1 MKFRALFVGIDRYAS
16 TQINELSC
24 ARRDAVALHALFT
37 DNLGKGAELLT
48 DEQATRK
55 AIEERFERLAE
66 CDEDDVVVVA
76 FSGHGSETHELVTH
90 DADVYDLERSCV
102 PLDVLTEWFSRIP
115 ARRLVCVLD
124 CCFSGGMG
132 AKVLRVDSVPRDIRS
147 VDTRL
152 EELSGEG
159 RLILTASK
167 ANEAAFEN
175 KRLGHGLLTHHLLEA
190 LRGAE
195 EVRDAGKV
203 PVFRLLE
210 FVTRRVEDGAAALGK
225 PQTPSLRGLMDG
237 ELVWPVFALGERY
250 LGAFPEHAP
259 TPVVADVRSLE
270 SRGFP
275 STLLDAW
282 AKSIPSLNE
291 LQLAAINEFGVLDGE
306 HLVVVA
312 PTSSGKTMIGEL
324 AALKGALERRRA
336 LFLLPMRALVNDKY
350 QEFGRTYGE
359 YGLRVI
365 RATGEVSD
373 DVPDLM
379 RGRYDVCLMTYEKFA
394 SMALTYDHLLEQ
406 VGTIVVDEVQMIAD
420 RSRGAN
426 LEFLLTLL
434 RTRQREGIEPQIV
447 ALSAVIG
454 DTNGLERWLGARLL
468 RREERPVPLNEGVLR
483 RDGSFRFVDP
493 DGEEKTEPRV
503 VREGRKDSSQD
514 WLIPLARRLVAEGEQ
529 IIVFRETKSETINV
543 ARYLARELELPPVES
558 ALTELPSGDPS
569 SASEG
574 LRYALS
580 RGVAFHNADLDRE
593 ERRIVEESFRRPDTP
608 LRIIV
613 ATTTLAMGVNTP
625 ASSVVVVGLDHPG
638 QQPYSVA
645 EYKNI
650 VGRAGR
656 LGYAEEGTSYLL
668 ALEPQAEHRAWT
680 RYVRGATEDLHSR
693 FLASDTDPRSLVV
706 RVLAAAGRA
715 TGSGLRAEDIVEF
728 LEESFGAFQQ
738 KRTSEGWGW
747 DREALS
753 RALAELEAHA
763 LVEPLDDE
771 RLGLTPLGRL
781 AGESGTE
788 VETIVRLVEALG
800 AIEPERV
807 NNAVLMTAACMTCEL
822 DEIHF
827 PFNKASTKQEPF
839 TWTRE
844 LQLQN
849 VPPSVLD
856 SMQRFAIDQ
865 HTGTLRS
872 KKAVACLLW
881 MTDYPLAEMEKT
893 MTRHGPRGG
902 AAGPIRAVSSRA
914 RDMLP
919 VVTRVAELLHQDLDL
934 SDRQTRLMARLE
946 VGLPSDAA
954 DLAIYLGGR
963 IARGDHLRLLGAG
976 LGNIEA
982 VEEAKDADLLELLGG
997 DERKLQILR
1006 AAVRASQTSEDE
1018 DDVPEPILPPPED

>member
-1 MKFRALFVGIDRYAS
+1 MEFRGLFVGIDRYAS

-24 ARRDAVALHALFT
+24 ARRDALALHALFT
-37 DNLGKGAELLT
+37 DNLGEGAELLT
-48 DEQATRK
+48 DEQATRR

-66 CDEDDVVVVA
+66 CDEEDVVVVA

-90 DADVYDLERSCV
+90 DADIYDLERSCV

-115 ARRLVCVLD
+115 ARRLVCILD

-132 AKVLRVDSVPRDIRS
+132 AKVLRVESVPRNLRS

-210 FVTRRVEDGAAALGK
+210 FVTRRVEDGAASLGK
-225 PQTPSLRGLMDG
+225 PQTPGLRGAMDG
-237 ELVWPVFALGERY
+237 ELVWPVFAPGERY

-259 TPVVADVRSLE
+259 MPVVADVRSLE

-282 AKSIPSLNE
+282 AEAIPSLNK
-291 LQLAAINEFGVLDGE
+291 LQLAAVNEFGVLDGA

-350 QEFGRTYGE
+350 QEFSRTYGE
-359 YGLRVI
+359 YGLRII

-406 VGTIVVDEVQMIAD
+406 VGSIIVDEVQMIAD
-420 RSRGAN
+420 RSRGPN

-483 RDGSFRFVDP
+483 RDGSFRYVDP
-493 DGEEKTEPRV
+493 EGEEKIELRV
-503 VREGRKDSSQD
+503 AREGRKDSSQD
-514 WLIPLARRLVAEGEQ
+514 WLIPLARKLVDEGEQ

-543 ARYLARELELPPVES
+543 ARYLARELELSPVEE
-558 ALTELPSGDPS
+558 ALAELPSGDPS

-574 LRYALS
+574 LRYAIS

-593 ERRIVEESFRRPDTP
+593 ERRIVEEYFRRPDTP
-608 LRIIV
+608 LWIIV

-656 LGYAEEGTSYLL
+656 LGYAEEGTSYLF
-668 ALEPQAEHRAWT
+668 ALKPQAEHRAWT

-693 FLASDTDPRSLVV
+693 FLTKDTDPRSLVV

-715 TGSGLRAEDIVEF
+715 TGSGLRAEDVLEF
-728 LEESFGAFQQ
+728 LEGSFGAFQQ
-738 KRTSEGWGW
+738 KRTFEGWGW
-747 DREALS
+747 DREGLS

-763 LVEPLDDE
+763 LVEPLGE
-771 RLGLTPLGRL
+771 GRLGLTPLGRL

-788 VETIVRLVEALG
+788 VETIVRLVETLG
-800 AIEPERV
+800 ATEPERV
-807 NNAVLMTAACMTCEL
+807 NSAVLMSAACMTCEL
-822 DEIHF
+822 DEVHF

-839 TWTRE
+839 TWARE
-844 LQLQN
+844 LQGQS
-849 VPPSVLD
+849 VPSSVLD
-856 SMQRFAIDQ
+856 SMRRFSADQ
-865 HTGTLRS
+865 HSGTLRA
-872 KKAVACLLW
+872 KRAVACLLW
-881 MTDYPLAEMEKT
+881 MTDLPLADMEKA
-893 MTRHGPRGG
+893 MTRHGPPGG

-919 VVTRVAELLHQDLDL
+919 VVTRVAELLNEDLDL

-954 DLAIYLGGR
+954 DLAVHLGGR
-963 IARGDHLRLLGAG
+963 IARGDYLRLLGAD
-976 LGNIEA
+976 LISIEA
-982 VEEAKDADLLELLGG
+982 VEATKDADLLELLGG
-997 DERKLQILR
+997 DERKLRALR
-1006 AAVRASQTSEDE
+1006 AAVRASQTSGQE
-1018 DDVPEPILPPPED
+1018 DDLVEPILPPPED